1 MTASSFSP
9 EMLCPWHLLEP
20 DEQAIWWGRPD
31 PRSYARQGIGRAL
44 FVGIWF
50 VGLGA
55 FLSTKAIEARQ
66 LVPVLL
72 CALAIM
78 IGLYAMSEP
87 LRRYLKAR
95 RLVYLLTNRRALI
108 ADEGRFR
115 TVLLKDVGE
124 IGLNWTGGPFG
135 DVLYCDRPVEGST
148 RGERVEDGFLGIA
161 DAEAVANEMRRLK
174 AAA

>member
-1 MTASSFSP
+1 MP
-9 EMLCPWHLLEP
+9 CPRHLLEP

-44 FVGIWF
+44 FVGLWF
-50 VGLGA
+50 AGIGT
-55 FLSTKAIEARQ
+55 FLSAKAIEGQQ
-66 LVPVLL
+66 LGAALL
-72 CALAIM
+72 CALSVLV
-78 IGLYAMSEP
+78 GLFVMSEP
-87 LRRYLKAR
+87 LRRYRKAR

-115 TVLLKDVGE
+115 TVLLKDIGE
-124 IGLNWTGGPFG
+124 VGLNWSGGPFG

-148 RGERVEDGFLGIA
+148 RNERAPDGFLGIP
-161 DAEAVANEMRRLK
+161 DAEAVAQEMRRLK